1 MVEYWSS
8 KPIVTG
14 SSPVIRYTGITLYS
28 VYGLSLFLLNL
39 YGIIYHK

>member
-28 VYGLSLFLLNL
+28 AYGLFIFTESIW
-39 YGIIYHK
+39 YYIS